1 MIVIHR
7 QEGLRPCV
15 TICIDDTVGFAWPNM
30 QSYLYSIIIDCIYY
44 DVGNETTTEIII
56 VVERINEDYLYCYNY
71 IMYITCKERAQIL
84 KLRRVVYRSA
94 NVRLYSVSR
103 EDAEFQWRR

>member
-7 QEGLRPCV
+7 QGLRPCV

-56 VVERINEDYLYCYNY
+56 VVERIRHKRRLLL
-71 IMYITCKERAQIL
+71 IL
-84 KLRRVVYRSA
+84 L
-94 NVRLYSVSR
+94 
-103 EDAEFQWRR
+103 